1 MCLMGGARAEA
12 RGTPDERNSS
22 MKNRKR
28 ESCTSGTVRDEDGN
42 ILIYSARP
50 MTDGAANAAARAG
63 GRKPPKE
70 ESAGRD
76 MGGGAAGSMAI
87 WLLRVGH
94 PMGADGVEQ
103 HGRCERYARAP
114 WFG

>member
-1 MCLMGGARAEA
+1 MPELGSYGSVRGAV
-12 RGTPDERNSS
+12 GNSRPY
-22 MKNRKR
+22 RK
-28 ESCTSGTVRDEDGN
+28 C
-42 ILIYSARP
+42 RP

-63 GRKPPKE
+63 VRKPPKE
-70 ESAGRD
+70 EIAGRD

-103 HGRCERYARAP
+103 HGRCERYARARC
-114 WFG
+114 FGDTRVQQSMKVD

>member
-1 MCLMGGARAEA
+1 MSLI
-12 RGTPDERNSS
+12 
-22 MKNRKR
+22 
-28 ESCTSGTVRDEDGN
+28 TSGIVKVFGC
-42 ILIYSARP
+42 RP

-63 GRKPPKE
+63 VRKPPKE
-70 ESAGRD
+70 EIAGRD

-103 HGRCERYARAP
+103 HGRCERYARARC
-114 WFG
+114 FGDTRVQQSMKID

>member
-1 MCLMGGARAEA
+1 VKVFGC
-12 RGTPDERNSS
+12 
-22 MKNRKR
+22 
-28 ESCTSGTVRDEDGN
+28 
-42 ILIYSARP
+42 RP

-63 GRKPPKE
+63 VRKPPKE
-70 ESAGRD
+70 EIAGRD

-103 HGRCERYARAP
+103 HGRCERYARARC
-114 WFG
+114 FGDTRVQQSMKVD

>member
-1 MCLMGGARAEA
+1 
-12 RGTPDERNSS
+12 

-63 GRKPPKE
+63 VRKPPKE
-70 ESAGRD
+70 EIAGRD

-103 HGRCERYARAP
+103 HGRCERYARARC
-114 WFG
+114 FGDTRVQQSMKVD